1 MASGVHCNECK
12 EKPMRTFI
20 ILAMAI
26 MLSLT
31 SNAQH
36 NGQARGGY
44 SRGGNGGRS
53 FAGSRVS
60 VSVGRSYN
68 GGSRYVSN
76 YRGGYGRSYGYSPY
90 RSGFGYNYYAP
101 RVYAAC
107 DPYYDNCY
115 GYDPYYYAAPRVVRR
130 VIVPVSPYA
139 VQGGWRR
146 FGYR

>member
-1 MASGVHCNECK
+1 
-12 EKPMRTFI
+12 MRTFI
-20 ILAMAI
+20 ILAMAM

-36 NGQARGGY
+36 NGHSRGGY

-53 FAGSRVS
+53 FGGSRVS
-60 VSVGRSYN
+60 VSVGLGYN
-68 GGSRYVSN
+68 SGSRYVSN
-76 YRGGYGRSYGYSPY
+76 YRGGYRGGYGYSPY
-90 RSGFGYNYYAP
+90 RSGFEYNYYSP

-115 GYDPYYYAAPRVVRR
+115 GYDPYDYAAPRVVQR
-130 VIVPVSPYA
+130 VIVPVSPYG

>member
-1 MASGVHCNECK
+1 
-12 EKPMRTFI
+12 MRTFI
-20 ILAMAI
+20 ILAMAM

-44 SRGGNGGRS
+44 SRGGNSGRS
-53 FAGSRVS
+53 FGGSRVS
-60 VSVGRSYN
+60 VSVGRGYY
-68 GGSRYVSN
+68 GGSRYVRN
-76 YRGGYGRSYGYSPY
+76 YRRGYRSGYGYS
-90 RSGFGYNYYAP
+90 YYSP

-115 GYDPYYYAAPRVVRR
+115 GYDPYYYAAPRVVQR

>member
-1 MASGVHCNECK
+1 
-12 EKPMRTFI
+12 MRTFI
-20 ILAMAI
+20 ILAMAM

-44 SRGGNGGRS
+44 SRGGNSGRS

-60 VSVGRSYN
+60 VSVGRGYY

-76 YRGGYGRSYGYSPY
+76 YRGGYGYSYYSP
-90 RSGFGYNYYAP
+90 RFS
-101 RVYAAC
+101 YAAC

-115 GYDPYYYAAPRVVRR
+115 GYDPYYYAAPRVVQR